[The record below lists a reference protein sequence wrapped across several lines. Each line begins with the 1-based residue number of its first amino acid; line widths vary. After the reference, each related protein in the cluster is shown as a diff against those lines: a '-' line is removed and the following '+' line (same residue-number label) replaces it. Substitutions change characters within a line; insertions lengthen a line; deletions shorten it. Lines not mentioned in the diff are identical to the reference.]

1 MSAGGV
7 PGVVAKR
14 SKVGFASLSEVEEAG
29 ARKVT
34 PKIWSYIEATAATG
48 WTDRANQQAFDRWVV
63 KPRILSGVREVDL
76 RTHLLGE
83 AVRAPVYV
91 APTAYQGLVHPDGE
105 GGIARA
111 AGRAG
116 LLAMFSTLSSWSLE
130 KIASARPRG
139 PRWFQLY
146 LQPEWKATERL
157 VQRVERA
164 GFSAVVLTADTP
176 VLGVR
181 DGQLR
186 TGFAIDSSIPLGS
199 GPGVVPPSRGPEPV
213 GETYSVGRDSGE
225 SWEVIDRLREAT
237 RLPIVVKGVLSAAD
251 ARSSVEHG
259 ARAVIVSN
267 HGGRQLHRAPASLSM
282 LPEVVAAVGDRAEVY
297 LDGGVRRGSDVLIA
311 LALGAR
317 AVGVGRPLL
326 WALAADGESGVARYL
341 SLLTSDLA
349 SAMVL
354 TGRSALAEVDR
365 SLVAPWPA

>member
-1 MSAGGV
+1 VRAIV
-7 PGVVAKR
+7 TKR
-14 SKVGFASLSEVEEAG
+14 SRVGFTSLSEVEEAA
-29 ARKVT
+29 ARKVS
-34 PKIWSYIEATAATG
+34 PKIWSYIEAAAATG
-48 WTDRANQQAFDRWVV
+48 WTDRANRQAFDRWVV
-63 KPRILSGVREVDL
+63 KPRILAGIREVDL

-111 AGRAG
+111 ASRAG
-116 LLAMFSTLSSWSLE
+116 LLAVFSTLSSWSLE

-164 GFSAVVLTADTP
+164 GFTAVVLTADVP

-181 DGQLR
+181 DAQLR

-199 GPGVVPPSRGPEPV
+199 GPGVLPPSRGPEPV
-213 GETYSVGRDSGE
+213 GEKYSVGRASGE
-225 SWEVIDRLREAT
+225 TWEVVDRLRET
-237 RLPIVVKGVLSAAD
+237 THLPIVVKGVLCAAD
-251 ARSSVEHG
+251 ARLSVRHG
-259 ARAVIVSN
+259 ARAIVVSN
-267 HGGRQLHRAPASLSM
+267 HGGRQLDRAPASLAM
-282 LPEVVAAVGDRAEVY
+282 LPEVVSAVGDRAEVY

-317 AVGVGRPLL
+317 AVGVGRPVL
-326 WALAADGESGVARYL
+326 WALAANGEAGVDHYL

-354 TGRSALAEVDR
+354 AGRSALSDVDR